1 MSQKTKGNTLLNYFI
16 KTFNGMAYGLFATLI
31 IGVIIEQIGTLFEVN
46 ALIELGKILKGFMGI
61 GIGIGVAWSLG
72 LSGLRLI
79 SGAIASGIAVKI
91 SNDPMTAYLTA
102 ILSIEGLRLIMRKKT
117 PLDIIL
123 IPLISALL
131 AYGVALLIGE
141 RVAYVM
147 DLLGNFINNATIYH
161 PFFMGIIIS
170 VVMGMALTAPISSAA
185 IAISIGLSG
194 LAGGA
199 AVVGCSVKC

>member
-1 MSQKTKGNTLLNYFI
+1 MRYIMSQKSIGNKLLNYFV
-16 KTFNGMAYGLFATLI
+16 KTLNGMAYGLFATLI
-31 IGVIIEQIGTLFEVN
+31 IGVIIDQFGILLNINELS
-46 ALIELGKILKGFMGI
+46 ELGAILKGYMGI
-61 GIGIGVAWSLG
+61 GIGLGVAWSLG
-72 LSGLRLI
+72 LSGLMLI

-102 ILSIEGLRLIMRKKT
+102 VLSIEGLRLIMRKKT

-131 AYGVALLIGE
+131 AFGIAYLIGE
-141 RVAYVM
+141 RVAVGM
-147 DLLGNFINNATIYH
+147 NFIGNFINSATNYQ

-185 IAISIGLSG
+185 I
-194 LAGGA
+194 
-199 AVVGCSVKC
+199 